1 MVLVCVKKRNVLTA
15 LSYLEFMSGKYQVKK
30 VLGIFIFNFFV
41 KWTRFSVAA
50 IVEGAQIIGMAE
62 HTLY

>member
-1 MVLVCVKKRNVLTA
+1 MVLVCVKKRSVLTV
-15 LSYLEFMSGKYQVKK
+15 LFYLEFMSGKYQVKK

>member
-1 MVLVCVKKRNVLTA
+1 MVLVSVKKRNVLTV

-41 KWTRFSVAA
+41 KQTRFSVAA
-50 IVEGAQIIGMAE
+50 IVEGA
-62 HTLY
+62 